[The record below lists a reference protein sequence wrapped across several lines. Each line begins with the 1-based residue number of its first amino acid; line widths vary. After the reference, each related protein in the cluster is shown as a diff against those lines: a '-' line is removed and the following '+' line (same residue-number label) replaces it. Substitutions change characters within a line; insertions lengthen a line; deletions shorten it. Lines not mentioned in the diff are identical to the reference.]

1 MDFQIT
7 MQMNKRSRK
16 KVSRVIQSAK
26 LLNHILLIIYR
37 KLGCL
42 FKVHEKHRK
51 SSAIGTVVF
60 FNAVKIAMPIPFVL
74 LQ

>member
-7 MQMNKRSRK
+7 MLMNKRSRK
-16 KVSRVIQSAK
+16 KDSRVIQSAK
-26 LLNHILLIIYR
+26 LLHHIVLIIYR

-51 SSAIGTVVF
+51 SSAIG
-60 FNAVKIAMPIPFVL
+60 L
-74 LQ
+74 